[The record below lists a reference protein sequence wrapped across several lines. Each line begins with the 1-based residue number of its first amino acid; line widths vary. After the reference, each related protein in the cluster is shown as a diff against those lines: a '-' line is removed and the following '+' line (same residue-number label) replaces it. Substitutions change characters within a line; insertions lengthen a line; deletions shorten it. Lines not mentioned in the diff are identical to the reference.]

1 MQFNILAPMF
11 WAVVGIAG
19 YFIGG
24 RTLDGALIGFG
35 AALGLSWI
43 AGAHHVSKYRRA
55 LKEQQ
60 QKQEKQ

>member
-11 WAVVGIAG
+11 WAVAAIAG
-19 YFIGG
+19 YFISG
-24 RTLDGALIGFG
+24 RALDGALIGFG

-43 AGAHHVSKYRRA
+43 AGAYETSKYRRA
-55 LKEQQ
+55 LKEQR